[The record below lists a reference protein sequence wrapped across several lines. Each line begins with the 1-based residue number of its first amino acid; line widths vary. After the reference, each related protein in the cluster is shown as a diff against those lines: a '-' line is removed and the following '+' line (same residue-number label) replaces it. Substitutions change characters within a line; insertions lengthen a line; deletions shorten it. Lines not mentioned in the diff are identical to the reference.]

1 MRQVSNKLSICKH
14 GDYYYVY
21 HKLFGNLSK
30 FDEKCIKML
39 NNFSK
44 YEEKYPEI
52 IKRLSDN
59 YFIVEDD
66 EEDEVVRE
74 EREDRKLAND
84 GRNLIGLQLIVSNY
98 CNFNCKY
105 CFLDEEHKLRD
116 NSIYNA
122 PSNMKLEVA
131 QKSIDRM
138 INNIK
143 INGNSVLSIEFFGG
157 EPLMNWPLIKGVFDL
172 YRNGEE
178 NGIEINY
185 TITTNGSLITEEM
198 AEYFSKYGVNVI
210 ISYDSPNSRERITK
224 NGEDLTSILRPV
236 LQILKRKNIL
246 VSFNSVISKWTI
258 GNYDYKGLVE
268 FSLENGVRNLGLILD
283 LDAEFLTDTW
293 TEDDIV
299 TLLLNTYDYGR
310 LKGLNVTGYWEKMYQ
325 QIANKDY
332 TYFEKGYKACPATGC
347 KVSVEPS
354 GDIFACKCC
363 TYKIGSLEDWD
374 SLLKGERYTQ
384 YLNKVYMNGEKC
396 STCELHAFCSG
407 VCVGALEKK
416 GSMYGINES
425 LCYIYK
431 KVTQELIMR
440 SQDSDFD
447 SIFIMNEQ
455 MEE

>member
-172 YRNGEE
+172 YR
-178 NGIEINY
+178 
-185 TITTNGSLITEEM
+185 
-198 AEYFSKYGVNVI
+198 
-210 ISYDSPNSRERITK
+210 